1 MECKQGPQNA
11 ACPCSATR
19 CTRHGY
25 CCQCVAHHRSK
36 GQLPACFFPKDIE
49 LTHDRSIE
57 RLAATFAERGAWWKN
72 PGTK

>member
-1 MECKQGPQNA
+1 
-11 ACPCSATR
+11 
-19 CTRHGY
+19 
-25 CCQCVAHHRSK
+25 VAHHRSK